1 MNEWFL
7 KDITEDRQF
16 FQRVCFGHDTV
27 IKFVICADL
36 EGKNGQYSQNRELLE
51 LRLKCL
57 RSKSFMLIC
66 LVDLCL
72 LRVRFLHFW
81 SPRDNMENSVHV

>member
-1 MNEWFL
+1 MYVWFL
-7 KDITEDRQF
+7 KDITEDRHL

-27 IKFVICADL
+27 IKFVMCSDL
-36 EGKNGQYSQNRELLE
+36 EGKNGQNSQNREMLE
-51 LRLKCL
+51 LRVKGL

-72 LRVRFLHFW
+72 L
-81 SPRDNMENSVHV
+81 HV